1 MNNVYIHIYIFR
13 YIYMLDIHI
22 QIPMYIYIYI
32 YIYTYESNEC
42 LFFFGGFL
50 LEAESSRVAWP
61 GQTGTFR
68 GLAAWSGWVAPRKTR
83 RTPGGVWGIALW
95 MTRDGFVRING

>member
-32 YIYTYESNEC
+32 YTYESNEC
-42 LFFFGGFL
+42 LFF
-50 LEAESSRVAWP
+50 LEDFFWKPSRAESP
-61 GQTGTFR
+61 GQVRPGLSEVWPR
-68 GLAAWSGWVAPRKTR
+68 GLVG
-83 RTPGGVWGIALW
+83 
-95 MTRDGFVRING
+95 